1 MHPELIKAEMRMAGY
16 TCSSLADELA
26 ISCSSVSAV
35 IAGRGASRKTQVRIA
50 QIIGKPVAAV
60 WPKKDSSLRRMK
72 VVAHG

>member
-1 MHPELIKAEMRMAGY
+1 MHPELIKAEMRIAGF

-35 IAGRGASRKTQVRIA
+35 IAGRGASRKTQARIA

-60 WPKKDSSLRRMK
+60 WPKKDSSLRRRK
-72 VVAHG
+72 VEA